1 MYEYILY
8 KFGEKNISSN
18 RVQLYANINRSLLL
32 DKKTKQNFNPV
43 LQEVLDRSPES
54 FSKMAKFVKDQG
66 FKTLKCAPF
75 DECKS
80 PFSTPGLPKEA
91 KIGLSR
97 ISSVI
102 ESIGDS
108 TLLVDC
114 HSRFDNQ
121 SAYDLLYELTDRGV
135 GW

>member
-1 MYEYILY
+1 MSKLDLHGIKHEDVDRIVEN
-8 KFGEKNISSN
+8 F
-18 RVQLYANINRSLLL
+18 VLLETPPL
-32 DKKTKQNFNPV
+32 TIICGNSDKMIRLV
-43 LQEVLDRSPES
+43 QEVLDRSPES

-102 ESIGDS
+102 EWFTIISS
-108 TLLVDC
+108 C
-114 HSRFDNQ
+114 
-121 SAYDLLYELTDRGV
+121 
-135 GW
+135 